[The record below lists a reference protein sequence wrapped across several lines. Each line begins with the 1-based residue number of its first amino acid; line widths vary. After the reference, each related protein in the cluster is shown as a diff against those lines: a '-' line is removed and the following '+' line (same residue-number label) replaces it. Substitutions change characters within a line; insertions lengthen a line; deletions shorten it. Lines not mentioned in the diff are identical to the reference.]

1 MEPVVIKRIFPCS
14 KRQLFDAWSQPVVV
28 ARWFCASQEPLQ
40 PSTFMNSFTVGG
52 RYELVMHLQTGDY
65 RMHGEYRNINR
76 YNNIT
81 FTWNSHIVENTL
93 VTLDFRELS
102 PNRTEMTL
110 THSHFTDADVRLRH
124 VEGWGRCLDNLE
136 QFITGFSPSGDAS

>member
-1 MEPVVIKRIFPCS
+1 MEPVVIKRVFPCS
-14 KRQLFDAWSQPVVV
+14 KRHLFDAWSKPAVV
-28 ARWFCASQEPLQ
+28 AKWFFSSQEPRQ
-40 PSTFMNSFTVGG
+40 PSDFSNSFTVGG

-65 RMHGEYRNINR
+65 RMYGEYRIINR

-81 FTWNSHIVENTL
+81 FTWNSHVVENTL

-110 THSHFTDADVRLRH
+110 SHTQFTDADVRLRH
-124 VEGWGRCLDNLE
+124 VEGWGRCLENLEGYFAADNL
-136 QFITGFSPSGDAS
+136 